1 MDSSLLSGE
10 KKSPGHARRWVHV
23 SVKNTCENNVFT
35 VTECRCQQKRPLH
48 SGNPSQT
55 VAARV
60 NCGAL
65 AARRRCTRKALPTK
79 LSLVFC
85 QRRSG

>member
-10 KKSPGHARRWVHV
+10 KKSPGHALRWVHV

-35 VTECRCQQKRPLH
+35 VAECRCQQKRPQL

-55 VAARV
+55 HIARV

-65 AARRRCTRKALPTK
+65 AGGSLSGRRTVVTAL
-79 LSLVFC
+79 SRVFW
-85 QRRSG
+85 

>member
-35 VTECRCQQKRPLH
+35 VAECRCQQKRPLH

-55 VAARV
+55 LIARV

-65 AARRRCTRKALPTK
+65 AGGSSFGRRAVITA
-79 LSLVFC
+79 LSLVFW
-85 QRRSG
+85 

>member
-10 KKSPGHARRWVHV
+10 KESLGHARRWVHV

-35 VTECRCQQKRPLH
+35 VAECRCQQKRPLH
-48 SGNPSQT
+48 NGKPSQT
-55 VAARV
+55 LIARV

-65 AARRRCTRKALPTK
+65 AGGSVSGRRTVVTAL
-79 LSLVFC
+79 SRVFW
-85 QRRSG
+85 